1 MAKTPRK
8 HSRPIDK
15 VAYFNRELSW
25 LAFNRRVL
33 DLALSEKLP
42 VLERMRFLSIVSSN
56 LDEFFEI
63 RVAGLMQQ
71 VDSNLVQ
78 PGIDGLGPKEQ
89 LRRIHSIATS
99 IITDQY
105 GCWHEKIVPLLKE
118 EGIHFKTRN
127 ELSQTEL
134 RWVRGHFEDNV
145 YPVLTPL
152 GIDPAHPFP
161 HITNKSLNILVWLKD
176 PSGSG
181 DGSKMAI
188 VPVPR
193 ILPRVVHIGS
203 GSRQKSSYIFLSDI
217 IKIFI
222 GKLFPG
228 YTVRGA
234 WAFRITRNSDLYI
247 DEEEAQNLLQKIEEE
262 LHKIRKGA
270 AVRLEIEAG
279 VSSDSLNALL
289 KAINLSQEHVFAIN
303 GPINLLRLFSVFDLI
318 DKPHLKFPPFAPYT
332 PPALSRSGSIFT
344 AIKQEDA
351 MLHHP
356 YHSFNPV
363 VDFINEAAVDPK
375 VVALKQTLYRTSGD
389 SPIIEALKLAS
400 ANGKQVTALVEI
412 KARFDEANNIEWARQ
427 LEDVGVHVV
436 YGMVGLKTHCK
447 CCLVVRR
454 ESSGM
459 QRYAHLGTGN
469 YNPKT
474 ARIYTDFSLF
484 TANEEI
490 TGEVAALFNTLT
502 GFSRR
507 PEFKKLLVAPFNY
520 HSRIQQLILKEAAN
534 AKAGKPA
541 RIMAKINSLIDRETI
556 NNLYIASQAGVQ
568 IDLIVRGICGLVPG
582 VRGLSQNIRV
592 RSIVGRFLEH
602 TRAFYF
608 ENTTKQ
614 PVILAGSA
622 DWMQRNFFRRIECVF
637 PIESP
642 RWRKFIVEEFFPLQL
657 RDNQFATQLRANGSY
672 SPVNIPAGGEP
683 FSSQDY
689 WADEATRLRT
699 KPKIEEP
706 ESLDQATPPAAK
718 ERKAGIE
725 DGLDQKPKE

>member
-1 MAKTPRK
+1 MKPPRK
-8 HSRPIDK
+8 QAKPGAK
-15 VAYFNRELSW
+15 LAYFNRELSW

-33 DLALSEKLP
+33 DLALGDKLP

-99 IITDQY
+99 IIADQY
-105 GCWHEKIVPLLKE
+105 ECWHNKIVPTLKD
-118 EGIHFKTRN
+118 EGVHFKTRA
-127 ELSQTEL
+127 ELSAAEL
-134 RWVRGHFEDNV
+134 RWVRTHFEDNV

-161 HITNKSLNILVWLKD
+161 HLINKSLNILVWLKD
-176 PSGSG
+176 PEGRG
-181 DGSKMAI
+181 DGAKMAI

-193 ILPRVVHIGS
+193 ILPRVVQIELK
-203 GSRQKSSYIFLSDI
+203 SRKKSCYIFLSDI

-262 LHKIRKGA
+262 LHKMRKGA

-279 VSSDSLNALL
+279 VNDDSLNALL

-332 PPALSRSGSIFT
+332 PPALSRTGTIFQT
-344 AIKQEDA
+344 IKQEDIL
-351 MLHHP
+351 LHHP

-363 VDFINEAAVDPK
+363 VDFINEAASDPK

-389 SPIIEALKLAS
+389 SPIIEALKTAS
-400 ANGKQVTALVEI
+400 ANGKQVTALIEI

-447 CCLVVRR
+447 CCLVIRR
-454 ESSGM
+454 ENDGM

-474 ARIYTDFSLF
+474 ARIYTDLSLL
-484 TANEEI
+484 TANDAI
-490 TGEVAALFNTLT
+490 TDEVAALFNTLT
-502 GFSRR
+502 GFSRH

-520 HSRIQQLILKEAAN
+520 HSHIQQLILREAAN

-541 RIMAKINSLIDRETI
+541 KIMAKVNSLIDRETI
-556 NNLYIASQAGVQ
+556 NNLYAASQAGVQ

-602 TRAFYF
+602 SRAFYF
-608 ENTTKQ
+608 ENAPKQ

-642 RWRKFIVEEFFPLQL
+642 KWRKFIIEEFFPLQL

-672 SPVNIPAGGEP
+672 SPVNVPTSGEA
-683 FSSQDY
+683 FSCQDY
-689 WADEATRLRT
+689 WLTEATRMR
-699 KPKIEEP
+699 KMPDIEKSP
-706 ESLDQATPPAAK
+706 SNIPPAPATP
-718 ERKAGIE
+718 E
-725 DGLDQKPKE
+725 DGEAGVEQGLDKESAE